1 MTTRLSTSKASLLEE
16 LGQRRPFRSL
26 AQEAIIGIARTA
38 SVLTRQAAS
47 VLEPEG
53 ISVAQFNVLRILRG
67 AGPDGLPTLS
77 IRDRMIDPAA
87 AITRLVDKLEEAG
100 LITRERVSVDRR
112 QVVCRITATGLELLG
127 RVDPLMSSAEDR
139 LSEWLTSEEMESL
152 SQLLTKVRQGTP
164 AATPHS

>member
-1 MTTRLSTSKASLLEE
+1 MTTRLSTGKVSLLEE

-38 SVLTRQAAS
+38 SVLNRQAAS

-67 AGPDGLPTLS
+67 AGSDGLPTLS

-100 LITRERVSVDRR
+100 LITRERVSCDRR
-112 QVVCRITATGLELLG
+112 QVVCRITAKGLELLS
-127 RVDPLMSSAEDR
+127 RVDPLMSGTEDR
-139 LSEWLTSEEMESL
+139 LGDRLTGEEMEAL
-152 SQLLTKVRQGTP
+152 SELLTKVRQG
-164 AATPHS
+164 AC

>member
-1 MTTRLSTSKASLLEE
+1 MTTRLSTGKVSLLEE

-38 SVLTRQAAS
+38 SVLNRQAAS

-67 AGPDGLPTLS
+67 AGADGLPTLS
-77 IRDRMIDPAA
+77 IRDRMVDPAA

-100 LITRERVSVDRR
+100 LITRERVSCDRR
-112 QVVCRITATGLELLG
+112 QVVCRITAKGLELLS
-127 RVDPLMSSAEDR
+127 RVDPLMSATEDR
-139 LSEWLTSEEMESL
+139 LSDRLTSEEMETL
-152 SQLLTKVRQGTP
+152 NDLLTKVRQG
-164 AATPHS
+164 AC